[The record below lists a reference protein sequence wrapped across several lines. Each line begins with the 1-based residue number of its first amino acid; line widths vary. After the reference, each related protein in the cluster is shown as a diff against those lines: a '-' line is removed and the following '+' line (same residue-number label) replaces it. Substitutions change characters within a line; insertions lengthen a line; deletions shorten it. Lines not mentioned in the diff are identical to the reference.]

1 MSLFTEKSEKM
12 TIQDVQE
19 YLQGILEQLEFLCD
33 DIADVKLDDYDRVMI
48 ESSLSDALGS
58 LDEIKLRLKNAEY
71 ERL

>member
-71 ERL
+71 EKL